1 MRFSASVVLGVLL
14 SVLYAVPGFGGTA
27 GDVIDTTQID
37 GKLAAIAAYKQGDPT
52 EPLIAVEQLIR
63 RSQSRA
69 ESRKYIERGL
79 ARLLESNVSADCKLF
94 ICTQL
99 SFIGTQESVP
109 AIAKLLTD
117 EQTVDMAC
125 YAIGHNPSA
134 EAGKALRDALD
145 KATPS
150 VQVRIIDLLGDRRD
164 ADSGEI
170 LGKLVFAGEK
180 EVAVAATAA
189 LGKFGGANAIEL
201 LARARAAG
209 DDDLRSAATDA
220 YLRCAENL
228 ATEGKTKEALA
239 IYRELA
245 GEGEAA
251 FTRSAA
257 INGLA
262 DIGGAD
268 VVALVAAA
276 LKDTNRIVKTTAQ
289 GCVRTMQGPGV
300 TELFVAE
307 LPKSSPAEQVLLI
320 AALADRGD
328 PAAIGAIT
336 TAAKSTHA
344 EVAKAA
350 LAAIGKIGG
359 PSEVEFLVIAAA
371 EAATVEEGQSAVQ
384 SLTVLRGDGVDDAIV
399 KNMRKSQDDARA
411 KLIEV
416 LLERNAVT
424 AVAPLLA
431 EARSTDSKVRT
442 AAFKALARLG
452 RPKDLPLL
460 ISLLVDMQGGTGRK
474 DAERATLAVARKI
487 AEPAKQADAV
497 IAALGAEKRI
507 EARCSLLHVLGGIA
521 DDKSLQA
528 VRAALKDDDVQVR
541 DAAVRTLAG
550 WPDARVAD
558 ELLGIYR
565 DAKNQVHR
573 LLSLRGL
580 VRTLA
585 VHPRQRPADRSVA
598 IYRQA
603 VQLAGSAQEKK
614 LVLSGL
620 ANVAH
625 PQALE
630 MATAAI
636 DDEAG
641 GAEAALAA
649 VKIARVIA
657 GNCRSEAKA
666 AARKVLSATANEAVR
681 HRARDVIEMIESFG
695 DYITAWQVSGP
706 YMQQDRNYQELFD
719 IVFAPE
725 TGDDR
730 QTSWHLM
737 PAGTDVNQPWVMDLL
752 QLFQAEQQAAYLRTT
767 IYCPGPQQGRL
778 EIGSDDGVK
787 VWLNGTVVHANNVTR
802 SISPGSDNID
812 VVLARGANR
821 LLVKVTQNDLQ
832 WAFCA
837 RLRKTDGAAIEDI
850 RIDCFGK

>member
-1 MRFSASVVLGVLL
+1 MRVRAAGCGVL
-14 SVLYAVPGFGGTA
+14 VLVFCVGLAFGGAA
-27 GDVIDTTQID
+27 GDAIDASQID
-37 GKLAAIAAYKQGDPT
+37 QKLAAIAAYKQGDPT
-52 EPLIAVEQLIR
+52 EPLIAIEQLIR
-63 RSQSRA
+63 RSQSHA
-69 ESRKYIERGL
+69 ESRKHIERGL
-79 ARLLESNVSADCKLF
+79 ARLLESDVSAACKLF

-99 SFIGTQESVP
+99 SFIGTEESLP

-125 YAIGHNPSA
+125 YAIGHNSSA

-180 EVAVAATAA
+180 EVALAAIAA
-189 LGKFGGANAIEL
+189 LGKLGGANAIEL

-209 DDDLRSAATDA
+209 DDGLRLAATDA
-220 YLRCAENL
+220 YLQCAENL

-251 FTRSAA
+251 FIRSAA

-268 VVALVAAA
+268 AVALVAAA
-276 LKDTNRIVKTTAQ
+276 LKDANRIVRTTAQ

-300 TELFVAE
+300 TELFAAE
-307 LPKSSPAEQVLLI
+307 LPRSSPAEQVLLI

-328 PAAIGAIT
+328 SAATGAIT
-336 TAAKSTHA
+336 AAAKSAHV

-371 EAATVEEGQSAVQ
+371 EAATVEERQSAVQ

-399 KNMRKSQDDARA
+399 KNMRKSKTDVRA
-411 KLIEV
+411 ELIEV

-431 EARSTDSKVRT
+431 EARSTDSKVRR

-460 ISLLVDMQGGTGRK
+460 ISLLADMQGGTGRK
-474 DAERATLAVARKI
+474 DAERATLAVARK
-487 AEPAKQADAV
+487 AGEPAKQGDAV

-521 DDKSLQA
+521 DDKALQA
-528 VRAALKDDDVQVR
+528 IRAGLKDDDAQVR
-541 DAAVRTLAG
+541 DAAVRTLAA

-558 ELLGIYR
+558 DLLGIYR

-585 VHPRQRPADRSVA
+585 VDPRRRPADRSVA

-603 VQLAGSAQEKK
+603 VRLARSEQEKK
-614 LVLSGL
+614 LVFSGL

-630 MATAAI
+630 MATVAI
-636 DDEAG
+636 GDEAV

-649 VKIARVIA
+649 VKIARAIA

-666 AARKVLSATANEAVR
+666 AARKVLDATANEAVR
-681 HRARDVIEMIESFG
+681 RRARDVIAMIESFG

-706 YMQQDRNYQELFD
+706 YMLQGRNYQELFD

-737 PAGTDVNQPWVMDLL
+737 PAGTDVNQPWVMNLL
-752 QLFQAEQQAAYLRTT
+752 EFFQAEQQAAYLRTT
-767 IYCPGPQQGRL
+767 IYCPGPQQARL
-778 EIGSDDGVK
+778 EIGSDDPVK

-802 SISPGSDNID
+802 SITPGSDRVDI
-812 VVLARGANR
+812 VLTEGANR
-821 LLVKVTQNDLQ
+821 LLVKVVQDHRR
-832 WAFCA
+832 WRFCA
-837 RLRKTDGAAIEDI
+837 RLTRADGAAIEGI
-850 RIDCFGK
+850 RVDCSAK